1 MDSTKRFF
9 LRTSLYAG
17 LYTSALTS
25 FAFTKYSD
33 YSVKLN
39 AADENDIM
47 LPNGFTSKIIA
58 ISGQPVLNLSGK
70 NWHFAPDGGH
80 VFKTLNGGWIYVSNS
95 EVKNNGGVA
104 SIVFDNNGEIVDHRV
119 ICRNTNNNC
128 AGGSTPWNTWLTCE
142 EVPNGYIYECDPAG
156 VKVHKKLPALG
167 KFMHEAACIDSESNI
182 IYMTEDDKS
191 GGFYRFTPSNK
202 SSTMPYIKGRLE
214 VAHIKDYKVVWN
226 KIPQPSAPHIEIKN
240 GKEITIKPLMLRSP
254 NRRTMYTPF
263 NRGEGI
269 SIVDRKVYFSTT
281 GDNRINQYDI
291 EQNSLSVIYNG
302 TGPLTDPDNI
312 SVGPSGSLVVAED
325 SGNMELVAVSKK
337 MRKMFP
343 ILRVIGHNNSEITG
357 PSFTEDFTRLYFSSQ
372 RGRDGEHGITYEVR
386 GPFSSIL

>member
-119 ICRNTNNNC
+119 ICHNTNNNC
-128 AGGSTPWNTWLTCE
+128 AGGPTPWNTWLTCE

-182 IYMTEDDKS
+182 CLLYTS
-191 GGFYRFTPSNK
+191 PS
-202 SSTMPYIKGRLE
+202 P
-214 VAHIKDYKVVWN
+214 
-226 KIPQPSAPHIEIKN
+226 
-240 GKEITIKPLMLRSP
+240 
-254 NRRTMYTPF
+254 
-263 NRGEGI
+263 
-269 SIVDRKVYFSTT
+269 
-281 GDNRINQYDI
+281 
-291 EQNSLSVIYNG
+291 
-302 TGPLTDPDNI
+302 
-312 SVGPSGSLVVAED
+312 
-325 SGNMELVAVSKK
+325 
-337 MRKMFP
+337 
-343 ILRVIGHNNSEITG
+343 
-357 PSFTEDFTRLYFSSQ
+357 
-372 RGRDGEHGITYEVR
+372 RD
-386 GPFSSIL
+386 

>member
-1 MDSTKRFF
+1 
-9 LRTSLYAG
+9 
-17 LYTSALTS
+17 
-25 FAFTKYSD
+25 
-33 YSVKLN
+33 
-39 AADENDIM
+39 
-47 LPNGFTSKIIA
+47 
-58 ISGQPVLNLSGK
+58 
-70 NWHFAPDGGH
+70 
-80 VFKTLNGGWIYVSNS
+80 
-95 EVKNNGGVA
+95 
-104 SIVFDNNGEIVDHRV
+104 
-119 ICRNTNNNC
+119 
-128 AGGSTPWNTWLTCE
+128 
-142 EVPNGYIYECDPAG
+142 
-156 VKVHKKLPALG
+156 
-167 KFMHEAACIDSESNI
+167 
-182 IYMTEDDKS
+182 
-191 GGFYRFTPSNK
+191 
-202 SSTMPYIKGRLE
+202 MPYIKGRLE

-263 NRGEGI
+263 NRGEGM

-372 RGRDGEHGITYEVR
+372 RGRDGKHGITYEVR